1 MMRESFATH
10 ISNPFH
16 VVAVAKIYVYYVSLQ
31 VSKIDL
37 MHVKIRDVI

>member
-16 VVAVAKIYVYYVSLQ
+16 VVAVPEIYIYYVSLQ
-31 VSKIDL
+31 VPKIDL
-37 MHVKIRDVI
+37 MHAKIRDVL